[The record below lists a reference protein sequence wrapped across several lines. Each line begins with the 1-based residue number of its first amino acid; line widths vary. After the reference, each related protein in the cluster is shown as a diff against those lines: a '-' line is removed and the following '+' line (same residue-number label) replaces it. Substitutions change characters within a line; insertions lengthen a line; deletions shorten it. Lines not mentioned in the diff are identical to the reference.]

1 MLSRKFPP
9 QSCCVFE
16 LSGKS
21 RARRMCLETHRKKT
35 FDFLIFCYSCTL
47 DCSPCH
53 ASPMSDNRTSTIY
66 WTTYI
71 IFFFFMSEELE
82 KKIVEKS
89 LLRPKSVWL
98 HHTAELHLLST
109 PDGQKMSMEQQLT
122 EKVCTPYKN
131 KIKRERSARKLWSI
145 QIENFQKS
153 FLLLLLLVL
162 REDSLTLEQERCGR
176 VRRLSKISVGLKSVD
191 ESL

>member
-1 MLSRKFPP
+1 MSWDTPQENFWLSHLLLFVYARL
-9 QSCCVFE
+9 QSV
-16 LSGKS
+16 S
-21 RARRMCLETHRKKT
+21 CLTNERQEN
-35 FDFLIFCYSCTL
+35 FDNLLNHI
-47 DCSPCH
+47 H
-53 ASPMSDNRTSTIY
+53 HI
-66 WTTYI
+66 
-71 IFFFFMSEELE
+71 FFFMSEELK
-82 KKIVEKS
+82 KKIVEES

-109 PDGQKMSMEQQLT
+109 PDGQKMSMEQQRT

-131 KIKRERSARKLWSI
+131 KIKRERSAWKLWSI
-145 QIENFQKS
+145 QIEFFQKS